1 MRRRLRPQKFC
12 SLTTISYFDIFG
24 LKFNMAMVRSIFSK
38 RESGELA
45 VVNLYASGV
54 EVARVRRNA
63 AAHPVVEFCSAR
75 PCASDQAETLQSLR
89 RELHL
94 ERFRC
99 ATLLPAAQ
107 YQLQLLD
114 APNVPDAEMKA
125 AVRWKLKD
133 FVDYPVESACV
144 DVIPI
149 PADAGAPTRGRSV
162 YAVSARNADIE
173 ARMTLF
179 AQAKIPLR
187 VIEIPEMAQRNI
199 AALLETDQ
207 RALAVLSFGEDGGLL
222 TFSARG
228 ELYLSRRINV
238 SLEQL
243 AHAAADVRE
252 QMFERIALE
261 LQRSLDHFDRQFSNI
276 ALSRVMLAP
285 LPEGLGLQAYLAGN
299 LSAPVESVNL
309 GNVLDFDQAP
319 ALRETAEQILRWQTL
334 GAALRVESA

>member
-1 MRRRLRPQKFC
+1 
-12 SLTTISYFDIFG
+12 
-24 LKFNMAMVRSIFSK
+24 MATVRSIFSK

-45 VVNLYASGV
+45 AVNLCAGRIEFAKV
-54 EVARVRRNA
+54 VRNGAER
-63 AAHPVVEFCSAR
+63 PVVEFCSAY
-75 PCASDQAETLQSLR
+75 PFGSDQAETLQRLR

-99 ATLLPAAQ
+99 ATLLPAPL

-114 APNVPDAEMKA
+114 APNVPDAELKA

-133 FVDYPVESACV
+133 FLEYPVESATV
-144 DVIPI
+144 DVVQI

-173 ARMTLF
+173 ARMKLF

-187 VIEIPEMAQRNI
+187 VIEIPEMAQRNL
-199 AALLETDQ
+199 AALLETDH
-207 RALAVLSFGEDGGLL
+207 RALAMLSFGEEGGLL

-228 ELYLSRRINV
+228 ELYLSRRIDV

-243 AHAAADVRE
+243 THAAGDLRQ

-261 LQRSLDHFDRQFSNI
+261 LQRSLDHFDRQFSNVPV
-276 ALSRVMLAP
+276 ARLLLGP
-285 LPEGLGLQAYLAGN
+285 LPQEIGLRQYLADN
-299 LSAPVESVNL
+299 LSAQVDSVDL
-309 GNVLDFDQAP
+309 GEVLDFHRVP
-319 ALRETAEQILRWQTL
+319 ELREPGEQMQRWQTL
-334 GAALRVESA
+334 GAALRSDLV